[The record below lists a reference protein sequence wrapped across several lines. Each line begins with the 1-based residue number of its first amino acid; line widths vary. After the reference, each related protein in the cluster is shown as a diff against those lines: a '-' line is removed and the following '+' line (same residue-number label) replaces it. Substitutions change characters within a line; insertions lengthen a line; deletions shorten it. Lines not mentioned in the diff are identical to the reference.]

1 VTSSA
6 LAVAPLRISFVG
18 GGSDIENYYRDSEG
32 RVVSCAINKYVFVH
46 AKLHDDS
53 FGERYRISYSKVEHV
68 QEIAQIENEIVRN
81 CLEFMKIDLPVQIST
96 LSDLPAGTGLGSS
109 SSFTV
114 ALLLALHEL
123 KGEKPTKYQL
133 AEEACHVEIELLK
146 HPIGK
151 QDQFASSFGGINFF
165 RFKTNGKVSVEPVS
179 ISSNELNNLLNRC
192 CLYWTRTER
201 PAAKILAD
209 QAERAI
215 SNLPQMH
222 KMVNLADEF
231 RDHLQD
237 DEIDW
242 GSLADLI
249 NESWDLKQSFS
260 PLISSSE
267 IENMIKAIKQ
277 RDQYGA
283 KLLGAGGGGFVLA
296 FNGGDLN
303 SEAKIPNVKDGSS
316 TFIPSVDH
324 LGARIIS
331 KF

>member
-1 VTSSA
+1 MTSSA

-18 GGSDIENYYRDSEG
+18 GGSDIDNYYRNSEG

-81 CLEFMKIDLPVQIST
+81 CLEFMQIDLPVQIST

-123 KGEKPTKYQL
+123 KGEKPTKHQL
-133 AEEACHVEIELLK
+133 AEEACHVEIELLR

-151 QDQFASSFGGINFF
+151 QDQYASSFGGINFF
-165 RFKTNGKVSVEPVS
+165 RFQTNGKVSVEPVS
-179 ISSNELNNLLNRC
+179 ISSHELNNLLSRC

-201 PAAKILAD
+201 SAAKILGD
-209 QAERAI
+209 QAERAM
-215 SNLPQMH
+215 SNLPQMQ
-222 KMVNLADEF
+222 KMVNLAGEF

-267 IENMIKAIKQ
+267 IENMIRAIKQ
-277 RDQYGA
+277 RDRYGS

-296 FNGGDLN
+296 FNGGELN
-303 SEAKIPNVKDGSS
+303 LETKIPNVKGGSS
-316 TFIPSVDH
+316 SFIPDVDH